1 MLRHCLTVALLFYFT
16 AVFSQEQVSLYFD
29 SNKFELTKKEE
40 NRLNQ
45 WLLANSNNKIVAI
58 HGFTDE
64 DGTSGFNDT
73 LAQKRVD
80 FIFFKFLLENNL
92 KNSGK
97 ETKINYDL
105 FLNFFLSQCFC
116 FAFGNIIFFSF
127 KRDC

>member
-29 SNKFELTKKEE
+29 SNKFELTEKEE

-64 DGTSGFNDT
+64 DGTTGFNDT

-80 FIFFKFLLENNL
+80 YVF
-92 KNSGK
+92 
-97 ETKINYDL
+97 
-105 FLNFFLSQCFC
+105 
-116 FAFGNIIFFSF
+116 
-127 KRDC
+127 